1 MTETEKAVADMED
14 KKYRID
20 TDYQGYVAIEYVS
33 GVAAYV
39 YRAYMH
45 PKKNCFT
52 LYPMKGG
59 YLAPG
64 ADVRRKTIYFDEI
77 K

>member
-1 MTETEKAVADMED
+1 MKAVTSMAD
-14 KKYRID
+14 KKYKID
-20 TDYQGYVAIEYVS
+20 TDYQGYVATEYVS

-39 YRAYMH
+39 YRAYIH

-52 LYPMKGG
+52 LYPKKDG

-77 K
+77 L